1 MKFHSV
7 VRLCKDPVIFNSGC
21 SLNVAEKNM
30 YARDDDK
37 KTDFFQV
44 KAFNKT
50 ADIICQYCH
59 TGDQIFI
66 EGHCVNNNYE
76 KDGVKIFQ
84 NDFIIDNV
92 MLLSKPKE
100 EPEHK
105 YVIEKKKEVE
115 IEEDLPF

>member
-44 KAFNKT
+44 KAFNK
-50 ADIICQYCH
+50 YCH